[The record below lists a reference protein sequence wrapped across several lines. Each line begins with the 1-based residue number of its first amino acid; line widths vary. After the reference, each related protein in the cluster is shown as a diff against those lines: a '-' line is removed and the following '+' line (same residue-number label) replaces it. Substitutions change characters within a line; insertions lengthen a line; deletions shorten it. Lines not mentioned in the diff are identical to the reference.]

1 MEKGFKPSGTVWV
14 IPDPPLALG
23 MGATWVLPPSYISTS
38 VLPQLKNPVPG
49 FSDPGRS
56 GGSVIYSVMH
66 VSDQNIRSRSVSF
79 NICCPVAVEQRDN
92 GVVIIVLVDPVVFFL
107 ALKGS

>member
-1 MEKGFKPSGTVWV
+1 
-14 IPDPPLALG
+14 
-23 MGATWVLPPSYISTS
+23 MGIAPSYISSS

-49 FSDPGRS
+49 FSDPGRT

-79 NICCPVAVEQRDN
+79 NICCPVVVEQRDN
-92 GVVIIVLVDPVVFFL
+92 DVVIIVLVDPVVFIL